1 MNDIK
6 NWKRTFLCG
15 ASLLLIA
22 AGQVMAAG
30 VDAMS
35 TEGVAAVQQ
44 NGRTVTV
51 TVNDAMGP
59 VIGANVIVQG
69 TTIGSITDMDGNAI
83 IQGVP
88 NNAVIVVSYIG
99 YITQEIQL
107 QNGQNSLTVNL
118 REDAET
124 LDEVVVVG
132 YGTQA
137 KKDITGS
144 VAVVSRDAIA
154 EQPVATFAE
163 ALQGRAAGVYVSG
176 GGAPGAGTTI
186 RIRGVGGM
194 NGSDPLIIVDGVQ
207 GVDVSSVNPNDIDSF
222 QVLKDA
228 AATAIY
234 GARAANGVIIIT
246 TKQGSK
252 ESKVNVS
259 YNGYFGMNTMANSGY
274 DLLTGWDFMKFEE
287 DGFKNQVNFK
297 GADVTKLVNDQFG
310 SLVDD
315 KGNVTVDGHLTMP
328 YTTVP
333 IGQSAD
339 QIATKYG
346 ITNYDPTTTYGRS
359 TLLEALR
366 NDYEATKEKAY
377 VLSAYYYNMDILGQ
391 SEQEA
396 RKGTDW
402 YDLVTRTGFITNH
415 ELSLQG
421 GGERGMYAT
430 SFAYNSM
437 EGPIKGSKF
446 ERYSLR
452 LNTTYNPTKHFTV
465 GFNSNTAVMT
475 TYGERGGQGDG
486 STFGQTYTTKS
497 WQAPYNVMGDFAG
510 TQGNAGRNVP
520 PHVTVERAKYN
531 LGRNVRINASAFV
544 EIKDPWIKGLS
555 LRSQFAANI
564 NGGWSRNMSW
574 KSIIWDKEGQNYNSY
589 SESANWGFSWQWT
602 NTITYKHNF
611 AGKHDLTVVAGTEAL
626 KDGIGYNLS
635 AARQGYAF
643 ERVENT
649 WMINN
654 GNSATSTNSG
664 SMYNRA
670 NMFGY
675 FGRADYSYMG
685 KYLVT
690 ATIRRDA
697 SSRFSSKNRWGT
709 FPSVSV
715 GWRIS
720 DEKFME
726 KAHATWL
733 DDLKLR
739 AGYGTTG
746 NSNIDAYNYA
756 FAYGTGNS
764 YVYDTAGAD
773 KSVNTGY
780 GLSKLGDDNAK
791 WETSKMF
798 NVGFDI
804 TAFNNKLTS
813 SFDFYVKKTSDM
825 LVPAPWSYQTG
836 LASRPYA
843 NVGEMKNTGIDFS
856 IGWRDKIGQVSY
868 NVNANLSWY
877 KNKVVKLGAS
887 DLFYGSRLTDI
898 TITTEGQPIGMFY
911 GYVVDGIYQ
920 SAADVNSYGIIP
932 YGANPDNWNPVDY
945 IGRYKFKDLNK
956 DGKINQD
963 DRQIIGNPHPDITGG
978 FNLGLQWKN
987 WDLST
992 YLYYSIGNDIFAHY
1006 KYYTHFGNLGSTY
1019 SYDRR
1024 DNSWSP
1030 TNPNGKYPMWVG
1042 SNAEATESGNV
1053 SNSMYIEN
1061 GSFLRMQTLTLGY
1074 SLPRKVAQ
1082 KLTMSRIRFYVQLSN
1097 LFTITSYSGL
1107 DPEVN
1112 RVDSDRNKGV
1122 DYGAYGM
1129 PRQYIFGVNVGF

>member
-1 MNDIK
+1 MRNILLK
-6 NWKRTFLCG
+6 NLGLCALPLFL
-15 ASLLLIA
+15 AVFMPTSA
-22 AGQVMAAG
+22 
-30 VDAMS
+30 
-35 TEGVAAVQQ
+35 TAAVNETTGIDGIQQ

-51 TVNDAMGP
+51 TVKDALGE
-59 VIGANVIVQG
+59 VIGANVLVKG
-69 TTIGSITDMDGNAI
+69 TTIGGITNMDGVAV

-88 NNAVIVVSYIG
+88 NNATIQVSYVG
-99 YITQEIQL
+99 YVTQEIAL
-107 QNGQNSLTVNL
+107 QNGQTSLTVTL
-118 REDAET
+118 REDSET
-124 LDEVVVVG
+124 LEEVVVVG

-194 NGSDPLIIVDGVQ
+194 NGSDPLIIVDGIQ
-207 GVDVSSVNPNDIDSF
+207 GVSVNSVNPNDIESF

-246 TKQGSK
+246 TKQGTK

-259 YNGYFGMNTMANSGY
+259 YNGYIGASTMANKGY
-274 DLLTGWDFMKFEE
+274 DLLTGWDFMEFEE
-287 DGFKNQVNFK
+287 QGFKNQVAYK
-297 GADVTKLVNDQFG
+297 GIDVNALVNDQFG
-310 SLVDD
+310 QLVDAN
-315 KGNVTVDGHLTMP
+315 GNVTADGHLTMP

-333 IGQSAD
+333 MAQSAD
-339 QIATKYG
+339 QIAAMFG
-346 ITNYDPTTTYGRS
+346 VTNYDPNTTAGRAP
-359 TLLEALR
+359 LLQALR
-366 NDYEATKEKAY
+366 DNYAATKDKAY
-377 VLSAYYYNMDILGQ
+377 TLSAYYYNMDVLGM

-396 RKGTDW
+396 RKGTNW
-402 YDLVTRTGFITNH
+402 YDLVTQTGLVMNH
-415 ELSLQG
+415 EISLQG
-421 GGERGMYAT
+421 GGDKGMYST
-430 SFAYNSM
+430 SIGYNST
-437 EGPIKGSKF
+437 EGPIKSSKF
-446 ERYSLR
+446 ERYSVR
-452 LNTTYNPTKHFTV
+452 MNATYNPTKHFSI
-465 GFNSNTAVMT
+465 GLNNNMALNNTL
-475 TYGERGGQGDG
+475 GERGSQGDG

-497 WQAPYNVMGDFAG
+497 WQAPYNVAGDFAG
-510 TQGNAGRNVP
+510 TVGNAGRNTP
-520 PHVTVERAKYN
+520 PHVTVARAKYN
-531 LGRNVRINASAFV
+531 LSRNVRINTAGFV
-544 EIKDPWIKGLS
+544 EIKDPWIKGLT
-555 LRSQFAANI
+555 LRTQFSVNL
-564 NGGWSRNMSW
+564 NGAWSRSMSW
-574 KSIIWDKEGQNYNSY
+574 RDIHWNKEGADYNSY
-589 SESANWGFSWQWT
+589 SESSSWGFGWQWT
-602 NTITYKHNF
+602 NTATYKTNI
-611 AGKHDLTVVAGTEAL
+611 ADKHDVTLVVGTEAL
-626 KDGIGYNLS
+626 KEGIGYSMS
-635 AARQGYAF
+635 ATRQGYAF
-643 ERVENT
+643 ERNVNT
-649 WMINN
+649 WQIDN

-664 SMYNRA
+664 SMNGRS
-670 NMFGY
+670 NMFGL

-697 SSRFSSKNRWGT
+697 SSRFSANNRWGT
-709 FPSVSV
+709 FPSVSL

-720 DEKFME
+720 DEPFMA
-726 KAHATWL
+726 KAHETWL

-739 AGYGTTG
+739 VGYGTTG
-746 NSNIDAYNYA
+746 NSNIDNYNYA
-756 FAYGTGNS
+756 FAYGTGNA
-764 YVYDTAGAD
+764 YVYAIDGSDSKAA
-773 KSVNTGY
+773 TGY
-780 GLSKLGDDNAK
+780 GLSKLGDTNAK

-798 NVGFDI
+798 NVGYDL

-813 SFDFYVKKTSDM
+813 TFDFYIKKTSDM

-868 NVNANLSWY
+868 NINANASWY
-877 KNKVVKLGAS
+877 KNEVVELGAS
-887 DLFYGSRLTDI
+887 DLFYSSRLDNI

-911 GYVVDGIYQ
+911 GYVVDGIYT
-920 SAADVNSYGIIP
+920 SESDVSSYGVLP
-932 YGANPDNWNPVDY
+932 YGANPDNWKTSEY
-945 IGRYKFKDLNK
+945 IGRYKLKDL
-956 DGKINQD
+956 DGDGAITAA
-963 DRQIIGNPHPDITGG
+963 DREIIGNPHPDLTGG
-978 FNLGLQWKN
+978 VNLSLNWKS

-1030 TNPNGKYPMWVG
+1030 ANPNGVYPMWIG
-1042 SNAEATESGNV
+1042 SAAEATESGNV
-1053 SNSMYIEN
+1053 SNSRYIED

-1074 SLPRKVAQ
+1074 TLPRKYAQ
-1082 KLTMSRIRFYVQLSN
+1082 KLTLSRIRLYAQMSN
-1097 LFTITSYSGL
+1097 VFTITGYSGL

-1112 RVDSDRNKGV
+1112 RVSNDRNKGV

-1129 PRQYIFGVNVGF
+1129 PRQYIFGVNIGF